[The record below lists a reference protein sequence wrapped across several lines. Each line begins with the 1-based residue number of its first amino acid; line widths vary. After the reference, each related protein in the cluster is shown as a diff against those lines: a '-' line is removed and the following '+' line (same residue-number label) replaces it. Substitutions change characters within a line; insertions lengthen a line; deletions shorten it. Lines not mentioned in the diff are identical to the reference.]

1 MNKPKNRLVVAAIAA
16 LIAEIFVPSL
26 AGMANAAPPQFT
38 QAFVRPDK
46 FKALTATGLLICAT
60 PTAATTAVTE
70 DQVVIVVPT
79 DGGATDF
86 ALNATAGNWKVD
98 STDLP
103 TGSTFWP
110 GMTSGTTSASSVVGH
125 TVTFPSGD
133 LAAATQYC
141 FHITG
146 TSTLTNG
153 SATTSVGITGGT
165 LYARASGGPT
175 ISNQTNWA
183 YTVTTDDSIVISAIV
198 PPNFTIALS
207 AYADAFTGNLDP
219 TGIVS
224 TTGVTATITTNA
236 VGGWIAW
243 AKDQY
248 KGLHSVAANYTID
261 SGLKN
266 PYPTQT
272 KNVGDPAFDLV
283 PSGGGVGREGYVMD
297 ADITTDATGGCAV
310 AIDAAYSSA
319 SGNGGGVLDNT
330 TWRPIGACTGAAPAT
345 SDGDVLTL
353 IERAV
358 IRGGTPAGSD
368 YTDVITIVG
377 AGNF

>member
-1 MNKPKNRLVVAAIAA
+1 MNKPKTRLAIAAIAA
-16 LIAEIFVPSL
+16 LVAEIFVPSL
-26 AGMANAAPPQFT
+26 SGLANAAPAQFS

-46 FKALTATGLLICAT
+46 HKALTATGLLVCAT

-70 DQVVIVVPT
+70 DEVVLVIPI
-79 DGGATDF
+79 DGGATNF
-86 ALNATAGNWKVD
+86 ALNATAANWVVD

-103 TGSTFWP
+103 SGSTFWP
-110 GMTSGTTSASSVVGH
+110 GMTTAVTTATSVTGH
-125 TVTFPSGD
+125 TVTFPSGN
-133 LAAATQYC
+133 LVSGTQYC
-141 FHITG
+141 FHISG

-165 LYARASGGPT
+165 LYARDSSGPT

-183 YTVTTDDSIVISAIV
+183 YTVTTDDSIVVSAIV

-224 TTGVTATITTNA
+224 TTGVTATVTTNA
-236 VGGWIAW
+236 IGGWIAW

-248 KGLHSVAANYTID
+248 KGLHSVTASYTID
-261 SGLKN
+261 SGLKD
-266 PYPTQT
+266 PFPTQT
-272 KNVGDPAFDLV
+272 KAVGAAAFDLV

-297 ADITTDATGGCAV
+297 ADITTDATGGCSV
-310 AIDAAYSSA
+310 AIDAAYNSA
-319 SGNGGGVLDNT
+319 TGNGGGVLDNAS
-330 TWRPIGACTGAAPAT
+330 WRPIGNCTGAAPAT

-358 IRGGTPAGSD
+358 IRGGTPAASD